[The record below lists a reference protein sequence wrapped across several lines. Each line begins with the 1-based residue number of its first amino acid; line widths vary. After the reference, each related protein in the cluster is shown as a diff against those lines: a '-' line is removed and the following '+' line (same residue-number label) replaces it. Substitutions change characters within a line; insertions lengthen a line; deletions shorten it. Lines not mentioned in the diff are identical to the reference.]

1 MRVDAIFNGRVMT
14 ALVMLIIFVTMSL
27 LALGFPEKA
36 RLMPL
41 LVGVPGS
48 VLGLVQLVNELRR
61 SEQYVTSDA
70 EAAKMIKAERSMFM
84 WIFLFFFGIL
94 GFGFVYAAPLLVL
107 AFLYFGKKE
116 SLQISLVSAAGT
128 WAVLYGVF
136 ELGFEIPLFPGL
148 ILEWLLG

>member
-1 MRVDAIFNGRVMT
+1 MRVDAILNGRVIT
-14 ALVMLIIFVTMSL
+14 ALAMLIIFVTMSL

-48 VLGLVQLVNELRR
+48 VLGLVQLINELRR

-70 EAAKMIKAERSMFM
+70 EAAAMNKAERSMFA
-84 WIFLFFFGIL
+84 WIFLFFFAIL
-94 GFGFVYAAPLLVL
+94 GFGFVYAAPVLVF

-116 SLQISLVSAAGT
+116 SLPVGLVSAAGT

>member
-1 MRVDAIFNGRVMT
+1 MRVDAILNGRVIT
-14 ALVMLIIFVTMSL
+14 ALAMLIIFATMSL

-70 EAAKMIKAERSMFM
+70 EAAKMNKAERSMFM

-94 GFGFVYAAPLLVL
+94 GFGFVYAAPLLVF

-116 SLQISLVSAAGT
+116 SLQVGLVSAAGT